1 MQSLLA
7 QQHTQARTA
16 CAPELNALRGPPAC
30 PTPECIAIQWPNCQP
45 FLGHNTNLYCDPFP
59 IQASLL
65 YYNTVLGIAIQCL
78 NSLTLSCHNIMPFL
92 QYNWAVAQIIF
103 CTKIIFIFQFFFL
116 QLLENTKKIHI
127 LFFFSF
133 FQNTQIIL

>member
-7 QQHTQARTA
+7 QQHTQASTA
-16 CAPELNALRGPPAC
+16 RAPELNALRAPSAC

-45 FLGHNTNLYCDPFP
+45 FLGHDTNLYCDPFP
-59 IQASLL
+59 VQASLL

-103 CTKIIFIFQFFFL
+103 CTKIIFIFQFFFPPTIGKY
-116 QLLENTKKIHI
+116 QKNTYPI
-127 LFFFSF
+127 FFSF